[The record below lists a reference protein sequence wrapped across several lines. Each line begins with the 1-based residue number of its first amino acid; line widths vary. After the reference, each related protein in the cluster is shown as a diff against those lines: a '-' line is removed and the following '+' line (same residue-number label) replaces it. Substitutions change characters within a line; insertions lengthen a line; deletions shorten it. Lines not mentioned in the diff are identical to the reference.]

1 MSHSRSFLNAF
12 RDAGRGVPVP
22 AGGRAARAPPRPV
35 RPDRAARHDS
45 VGARGDDRASAR
57 ARVACV
63 LLARH
68 AMLPD
73 TGTWRR
79 VTVDT
84 VAALPELSAVFE
96 VANLVRTVLYI
107 GAAEGNLRAGVDT
120 LLRTPGRLPQ
130 AAGGYWVRWEAT
142 DAEAELLEK
151 RLAAFRASRGGVVPP
166 GNRETRERSATRFRM
181 AAAARHAA

>member
-1 MSHSRSFLNAF
+1 
-12 RDAGRGVPVP
+12 
-22 AGGRAARAPPRPV
+22 
-35 RPDRAARHDS
+35 
-45 VGARGDDRASAR
+45 
-57 ARVACV
+57 V
-63 LLARH
+63 LLVSL

-73 TGTWRR
+73 TRSWRR

-107 GAAEGNLRAGVDT
+107 GAAEGNLRARIDT
-120 LLRTPGRLPQ
+120 LLHAPGRLPQ

-151 RLAAFRASRGGVVPP
+151 RLAAFRASRGGILPP
-166 GNRETRERSATRFRM
+166 GNREQREQPATPLRV
-181 AAAARHAA
+181 AAAARDAA